1 MATQGLTDLEAVD
14 RNDGRVTKR
23 QVERPRVPVDEWM
36 NSLEPGDAW
45 LRVAP
50 IDKGWRQVRVRV
62 ALPQTPAVRD
72 SGTAL
77 GKRDGH
83 HSGNGAQVVPEDDF
97 EGAPYPAMPTAPR
110 ALPPL
115 PPDCPAELL
124 AKMGADILA
133 KVERRWPKRHHEL
146 GPCLVWTGALQQSAA
161 GNLSRIC
168 GAAQALC
175 RNGGCNGRSARN
187 RRRTGG
193 GVSDAQMRTWSTR
206 MLGQLLKSWRPI
218 VERGNA
224 PRGVIRD
231 TRSLC
236 RVLVEREF
244 VDAPTPPPPT
254 S

>member
-14 RNDGRVTKR
+14 RALVHQVLQDTAWQMGFRQGSPRDAQHMQALFGQAFVIDESWTNDGRVTKR

-161 GNLSRIC
+161 GNLS
-168 GAAQALC
+168 
-175 RNGGCNGRSARN
+175 
-187 RRRTGG
+187 
-193 GVSDAQMRTWSTR
+193 GV
-206 MLGQLLKSWRPI
+206 
-218 VERGNA
+218 
-224 PRGVIRD
+224 
-231 TRSLC
+231 
-236 RVLVEREF
+236 
-244 VDAPTPPPPT
+244 T